1 MRLSKYR
8 HVIRATENSFTNR
21 LSTRSNLTLLWV
33 EMRLTTTEAKTEME
47 RVHLRKICSLI
58 SIIALMSS
66 GIWIHPVQA
75 NNSPSNGRYG
85 CNTGL
90 RSASWPNFTITN
102 RVVSDGVGCSGVV
115 IIPTGVTTIGSDAF
129 SGATGLVSIKIPPT
143 VTTIGDYAFFRAKS
157 LVSFKIP
164 PSVTT
169 IGANVF
175 REMDS
180 LKSIVVDSTNKKYSS
195 QDGVLFTKSASTLI
209 QYPAAKTG
217 KSYIIPDGVT
227 NVGDFA
233 FEGASNLVSIEIPAT
248 VTDIGYHPF
257 TQMHSLRSIVVD
269 SSNKNYS
276 SQDGV
281 LFTKSAST
289 LIQYPAA
296 KTGKSFTIPAG
307 VIMIYESAF
316 KSASSLATFK
326 ITADSKLNSIGPR
339 AFEGATGLVSIDIPA
354 TVTSIGSYAF
364 SGATSLVSVN
374 IPTDSKLTSIGSDAF
389 SGATSLVSIDIPAGV
404 TTLDGTFAGAKSLKS
419 INIPVSVTTI
429 GYFAFK
435 GATSLAS
442 VNISAGSKLTTIEG
456 YAFYGATS
464 LKSINIPGGVT
475 TIGDGAF
482 FEAKSLRTINIPA
495 GVTTIGDS
503 AFARTDDLVSIKIP
517 ATVTTIGYAAFAQMD
532 SLRSIVV
539 DSSNTNYSSQDGV
552 LFNKPGTTLIKHPAA
567 KTGSTYIIPNGVI
580 NIGGYAFDRESS
592 LVSIEIPA
600 TVTTIGGMAFQ
611 VHALESITIPAAVT
625 TIGADAF
632 ANAMSLKSVIFLGN
646 APRNIDSMAFYNIG
660 PSPKA
665 FITSSAS
672 GFGVVGSSWRGL
684 TVTPFRQAY
693 ATAKPIVTGAAKVS
707 ETLTALKGAWSGSPT
722 PTFTYR
728 WYACTKAVANATA
741 KVPSICNLISN
752 ATKATLKLGSS
763 QKGTYVS
770 VLVTAQNAT
779 KWLSKSTGKVN

>member
-1 MRLSKYR
+1 
-8 HVIRATENSFTNR
+8 
-21 LSTRSNLTLLWV
+21 
-33 EMRLTTTEAKTEME
+33 MRLTTTEAKTEME

-102 RVVSDGVGCSGVV
+102 RVVSDGGGCSGVV
-115 IIPTGVTTIGSDAF
+115 IIPTGVTTIEDHAF

-143 VTTIGDYAFFRAKS
+143 VTTIGDYAFDRAKS

-233 FEGASNLVSIEIPAT
+233 LDGASNLVSIEIPAT

-296 KTGKSFTIPAG
+296 KTGKSFTIPAD
-307 VIMIYESAF
+307 VINIYESAF

-326 ITADSKLNSIGPR
+326 ITADSKLNSIGTR

-580 NIGGYAFDRESS
+580 NIGDYAFDRESS

>member
-1 MRLSKYR
+1 
-8 HVIRATENSFTNR
+8 
-21 LSTRSNLTLLWV
+21 
-33 EMRLTTTEAKTEME
+33 MRLTTTEAKTEME

-102 RVVSDGVGCSGVV
+102 RVVSDGGGCSGVV
-115 IIPTGVTTIGSDAF
+115 IIPTGVTTIEDHAF

-217 KSYIIPDGVT
+217 STYIIPDGVT

-289 LIQYPAA
+289 LFQYPAA

-307 VIMIYESAF
+307 VSNIYESAF

-326 ITADSKLNSIGPR
+326 TTADSKLNSIGTR

-552 LFNKPGTTLIKHPAA
+552 LFNKPGTTLIQHPAA

-580 NIGGYAFDRESS
+580 NIGDFAFDRESS

-741 KVPSICNLISN
+741 KVPSTCNLISN